1 MSPVHRDKGTGI
13 AAGAVALALLL
24 AACGGGGKKNNK
36 GQYGSDLLTGTT
48 NTVAAQATAPPT
60 TSKQQAAT
68 AAGKPKPV
76 TVPTRSPAPT
86 APAADQV
93 KGDSHGAVGDFAG
106 DLLSTASPV
115 KKIVYELM
123 EQEGLVPQQHTID
136 HVLSTFAKFS
146 GKTVQVETTP
156 IPPGPTSWTTDQLH
170 SYADRYTRFKSGG
183 DTAVLHVLFVH
194 GSLPGAAGVATR
206 ADVLS
211 MFPDTYSSGG
221 GTPGTSGPE
230 LEDVVVTHET
240 GHILGLVDLWFN
252 DGRGDFKDD
261 PAPGGHHSPN
271 KDSVMYWRVETLDVK
286 TFFRGGPP
294 HEYDAADQKDLA
306 AIHSGGAKGTKIQ

>member
-1 MSPVHRDKGTGI
+1 MSPVHGDRRTGI
-13 AAGAVALALLL
+13 AAGAVALAVLL
-24 AACGGGGKKNNK
+24 AACGGGGKKDKN

-60 TSKQQAAT
+60 TSKQQAAS
-68 AAGKPKPV
+68 AANKPKPV
-76 TVPTRSPAPT
+76 TIPTRGATSTPP
-86 APAADQV
+86 PGDQV
-93 KGDSHGAVGDFAG
+93 KADSRGNAGDFAG
-106 DLLSTASPV
+106 DLLSTTSPV
-115 KKIVYELM
+115 KKIIYELM
-123 EQEGLVPQQHTID
+123 EQEGLGPQQHTLD
-136 HVLSTFAKFS
+136 HLLSNFAKFS
-146 GKTVQVETTP
+146 GKPVDVEKTP
-156 IPPGPTSWTTDQLH
+156 IPPGPTTWTTDQLH
-170 SYADRYTRFKSGG
+170 TYADRYTRFKSGG

-211 MFPDTYSSGG
+211 MFPDTYMQGG

-240 GHILGLVDLWFN
+240 GHILGLVDLWLN
-252 DGRGDFKDD
+252 EGRGDYKDD
-261 PAPGGHHSPN
+261 PAPGGHHSAN

-294 HEYDAADQKDLA
+294 HEYDAADQKDLM
-306 AIHSGGAKGTKIQ
+306 AIHNGAPKGGKA